1 MAVHRAYNYLRST
14 VLFLGEYQLSVKI
27 CGIDYVNAQ
36 SAQQMAEVFP
46 YILTSGVLKD
56 VVAEDMGL
64 DSMPGSIDVKA
75 DDGTNL
81 LTISV
86 CVKSPWDTMY
96 RY

>member
-1 MAVHRAYNYLRST
+1 M
-14 VLFLGEYQLSVKI
+14 
-27 CGIDYVNAQ
+27 NAQ

-56 VVAEDMGL
+56 VVVEDMGL
-64 DSMPGSIDVKA
+64 DSLPGSIDVKA

-86 CVKSPWDTMY
+86 SGNDP
-96 RY
+96 R

>member
-27 CGIDYVNAQ
+27 CGIGNSVGDIRRGMDYVNAQ

-64 DSMPGSIDVKA
+64 DSMPDRSMLKRMTERIF
-75 DDGTNL
+75 
-81 LTISV
+81 
-86 CVKSPWDTMY
+86 
-96 RY
+96 